1 MSTIMAVVPAASDA
15 QVEQHSIRFQS
26 TDNKMVC
33 RFILFQV
40 NENFIKACRDGDI
53 NKFNELVSRADVN
66 YVSESGG

>member
-1 MSTIMAVVPAASDA
+1 MSTIMAVVPVASDA
-15 QVEQHSIRFQS
+15 QVEEQQGHYYCLIF
-26 TDNKMVC
+26 T
-33 RFILFQV
+33 LFQV